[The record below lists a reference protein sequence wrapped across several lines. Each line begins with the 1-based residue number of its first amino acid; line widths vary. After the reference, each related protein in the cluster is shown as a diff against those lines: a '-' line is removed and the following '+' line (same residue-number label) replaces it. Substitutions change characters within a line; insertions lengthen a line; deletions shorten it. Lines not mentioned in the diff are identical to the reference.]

1 MSDWPADA
9 EQIELA
15 RNDPRWKSSGSG
27 PFALVTVASIP
38 IRHVDDSMTV
48 KECRVTH
55 RFQSA
60 TARDE
65 FSVAAKQVGL
75 RVEECE

>member
-15 RNDPRWKSSGSG
+15 RNDPHWKSSGSG
-27 PFALVTVASIP
+27 PFALVTTSFVYSDGTILQC
-38 IRHVDDSMTV
+38 
-48 KECRVTH
+48 KVTH

-60 TARDE
+60 AARDE
-65 FSVAAKQVGL
+65 FAAAAKQAGL